1 MLNEP
6 SCINRT
12 VANLWSERLA
22 LGCTSHLT
30 FGCDH
35 FRKVCTWF
43 TAQQIH
49 LFQGGVG
56 WVCIWWSLVLLNFY
70 IIVPR
75 GTFWKETGAP
85 PSTWVILHPLQIILH
100 CAVSISSQH
109 SVVLTLFSC
118 RNPHHIILTSPF
130 SPLTMLSLSPSPAFS
145 ICPQI
150 IL

>member
-6 SCINRT
+6 GCINRT

-22 LGCTSHLT
+22 FGCTSHLM

-43 TAQQIH
+43 TVQQIH

-56 WVCIWWSLVLLNFY
+56 WVCRWWSLVLLNFY

-100 CAVSISSQH
+100 CALHFLPTQRSSN
-109 SVVLTLFSC
+109 TLFC

-130 SPLTMLSLSPSPAFS
+130 SPLTILSPSPAFS